1 MEGKWEKWV
10 SVLKEDTYALYLA
23 SRDRRVPWA
32 AKIVLIVVVAY
43 ALSPIDLI
51 PDFIPVLGYLD
62 DMILLPLGI
71 ALAIRLIP
79 DEVWEECKAEA
90 RSRLNSDLPSSRA
103 AAIVIV
109 IIWLTTI
116 CLVVWVVWSSLKPHS
131 NVVPNRVLQLS
142 GIKVPLL
149 SHSSIRQAVH
159 QHCTY
164 PPMISRQ
171 FDVKISRTVLLG
183 YSRHIWSANV

>member
-1 MEGKWEKWV
+1 MKGKWEKWV
-10 SVLKEDTYALYLA
+10 SVLKQDTYALYLA

-62 DMILLPLGI
+62 DMILFPLGI
-71 ALAIRLIP
+71 ALAIKLIP

-90 RSRLNSDLPSSRA
+90 RTRLNSNLPHSRV

-109 IIWLTTI
+109 MVWLATL
-116 CLVVWVVWSSLKPHS
+116 CLVVWLVWSSLKADS
-131 NVVPNRVLQLS
+131 NVVPNRVLQRS
-142 GIKVPLL
+142 SRKVPFV
-149 SHSSIRQAVH
+149 AV
-159 QHCTY
+159 
-164 PPMISRQ
+164 R
-171 FDVKISRTVLLG
+171 L
-183 YSRHIWSANV
+183 